1 MTDQE
6 KGQEVSKVQF
16 TETSGSITTLNP
28 SWSTYLSN
36 LDNLDNL
43 DNLQYLR
50 SINGHLW
57 WIALMAQLGL
67 ISMVISLI
75 MFIL

>member
-43 DNLQYLR
+43 QYLR